1 MGRGDVTDAQWT
13 FLEPLL
19 PVMKKPGRPPKWT
32 KRQLVDGMRWR
43 TRAGVPW
50 RDVPERYG
58 AWQTVYGPFRRW
70 QRDGTWK
77 RILADLQAD
86 ADAKGLIDW
95 DVSVDSSLARAHQH
109 AAAARKRGG
118 RRRSPRA
125 ASRPSRPITGS
136 DARKSVRAYED
147 SLGLTLFEAAFCF
160 RCHEVRM
167 HGTAVP
173 PSLATQFFD
182 ADTPPAQALLALFR
196 AAAP

>member
-1 MGRGDVTDAQWT
+1 M
-13 FLEPLL
+13 
-19 PVMKKPGRPPKWT
+19 PVMKKPGGRPPKWT

-118 RRRSPRA
+118 PQKE
-125 ASRPSRPITGS
+125 PPGGVETEPTITGS
-136 DARKSVRAYED
+136 DAR
-147 SLGLTLFEAAFCF
+147 
-160 RCHEVRM
+160 
-167 HGTAVP
+167 TAG
-173 PSLATQFFD
+173 
-182 ADTPPAQALLALFR
+182 
-196 AAAP
+196 